1 MFQGIVLPG
10 SSLLNEYRRYRNVAT
25 ALNHRIMNVALDKAT
40 LDRAGKW
47 LGITKRGVL
56 VFDSDDETSVL
67 MDYALYEVRKHGK
80 SVVQRYQEEGGEQ
93 DQIEQELLAAMVAAK
108 AGLFRVESTS
118 RQMSNVTLSDAI
130 DGSSVTLTDIGF
142 SQTLTAGPMVFFR
155 PVQLS
160 LFTMTSG
167 IAFVFPGEMEHE
179 LRDLYRKWHDLDS
192 SERYARFFKLNRN
205 RGLTTEYAPV
215 GKS

>member
-1 MFQGIVLPG
+1 MFQRIVLPG
-10 SSLLNEYRRYRNVAT
+10 SSLINEYRRYRNIAT
-25 ALNHRIMNVALDKAT
+25 ALNHKIINVALDKAT
-40 LDRAGKW
+40 IDRAGKW

-56 VFDSDDETSVL
+56 VFDSEDETSVL
-67 MDYALYEVRKHGK
+67 MDYALYEVRKQGK
-80 SVVQRYQEEGGEQ
+80 SVVQRYQEQGGEH
-93 DQIEQELLAAMVAAK
+93 DQVEQELLAAMVAAK

-118 RQMSNVTLSDAI
+118 RQSYTVTLSDAT
-130 DGSSVTLTDIGF
+130 DGRSVILTDSGF
-142 SQTLTAGPMVFFR
+142 SRTLTAGPMVFFR

-192 SERYARFFKLNRN
+192 SERYARFFKLNKN
-205 RGLTTEYAPV
+205 RGLATEYAPV